1 MKTMMIFD
9 QLVNL
14 HRERHRHFRLDP
26 SRVDHGFAAQTNSV
40 PIAMEEVPDA
50 ALFYPCVFIERE
62 GTHAMTALLGQRAQ
76 HNLFVG
82 PDRQWVADTYVP
94 AHVRRYPFALAE
106 TPTPDNF
113 LICLDEGCAG
123 LNDTEGQALFLD
135 DGAEG
140 PLLAE
145 VRTFLLNLHQAFQ
158 RSTAWCNEVA
168 ELGLLTPRTLS
179 WTDHQGAAQELSG
192 FLAIDEERLR
202 ALPPEVTQR
211 WMSTGLMAVAW
222 AHLLSLGHARTLAAR
237 QKLAD
242 TAAPAPAAQ

>member
-62 GTHAMTALLGQRAQ
+62 GTHAMTALLGLRAQ

-123 LNDTEGQALFLD
+123 LNDTDTNKMHGSEGQHRCEMFD
-135 DGAEG
+135 DWSSHGAH
-140 PLLAE
+140 LC
-145 VRTFLLNLHQAFQ
+145 VRK
-158 RSTAWCNEVA
+158 
-168 ELGLLTPRTLS
+168 LLTTIN
-179 WTDHQGAAQELSG
+179 DG
-192 FLAIDEERLR
+192 FQIKFNRINGVTPKRVTAMIWLKIQYRR
-202 ALPPEVTQR
+202 ADLE
-211 WMSTGLMAVAW
+211 
-222 AHLLSLGHARTLAAR
+222 ARFYLITR
-237 QKLAD
+237 K
-242 TAAPAPAAQ
+242 

>member
-62 GTHAMTALLGQRAQ
+62 GTHAMTALLGLRAQ

-106 TPTPDNF
+106 
-113 LICLDEGCAG
+113 
-123 LNDTEGQALFLD
+123 QALAKLRFVHD
-135 DGAEG
+135 V
-140 PLLAE
+140 
-145 VRTFLLNLHQAFQ
+145 VRAAGQ
-158 RSTAWCNEVA
+158 R
-168 ELGLLTPRTLS
+168 P
-179 WTDHQGAAQELSG
+179 
-192 FLAIDEERLR
+192 
-202 ALPPEVTQR
+202 
-211 WMSTGLMAVAW
+211 
-222 AHLLSLGHARTLAAR
+222 
-237 QKLAD
+237 
-242 TAAPAPAAQ
+242 AAPAAAAATPLQAPAPVAPSVIKKIAKK